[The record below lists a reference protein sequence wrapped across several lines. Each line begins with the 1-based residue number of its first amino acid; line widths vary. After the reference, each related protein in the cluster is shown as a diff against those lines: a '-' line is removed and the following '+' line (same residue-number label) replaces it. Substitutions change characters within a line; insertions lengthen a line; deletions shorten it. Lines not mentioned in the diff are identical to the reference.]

1 MRHDG
6 PITAITTMRQDGAV
20 VIAEEGRSLPNRVP
34 RGSHAQ
40 NGLGGVRLDVLD
52 HGEPSR
58 KRSRSRLLP
67 ARPATR
73 TSRTPHV
80 SGCVPPCRSD
90 RREKAPFGGAL
101 TRTVSGGGGWI

>member
-20 VIAEEGRSLPNRVP
+20 VIAEEGRSLPNRAP

-67 ARPATR
+67 A
-73 TSRTPHV
+73 
-80 SGCVPPCRSD
+80 SD
-90 RREKAPFGGAL
+90 RYFADTARERVRTAL
-101 TRTVSGGGGWI
+101 PL